1 MNQDSIDGPG
11 KPFEP
16 ETPEEFFQRG
26 EEAFQIWWDE
36 LDPPGSS
43 GGLELDCETARAVW
57 LAAYEYSAD
66 CIMLVY
72 DGARA
77 NVEGA
82 HPTGEMYLACV
93 VDRHHNGS
101 ISFLRRDFFDWVAE
115 HEDHIRHE
123 YSDDQ
128 LDADADMVT
137 VWIDHAGNTSATP
150 DALIRR
156 SRASSDA
163 LRNTADQKF
172 AKWWSQLH
180 PPRTL
185 AFRMLDR
192 EEAQLV
198 WREAFTRL
206 WEDLEAVHDSAK
218 AHADVIAETAR
229 LELAYLIDR
238 FHGGRLSLAVNDV
251 EKYWNENKYV
261 LERRR
266 SEEMVSLRVRC
277 LNQDR

>member
-57 LAAYEYSAD
+57 LAAYEHSAD

-72 DGARA
+72 DGTRA

-123 YSDDQ
+123 
-128 LDADADMVT
+128 
-137 VWIDHAGNTSATP
+137 
-150 DALIRR
+150 
-156 SRASSDA
+156 
-163 LRNTADQKF
+163 
-172 AKWWSQLH
+172 
-180 PPRTL
+180 
-185 AFRMLDR
+185 
-192 EEAQLV
+192 
-198 WREAFTRL
+198 
-206 WEDLEAVHDSAK
+206 
-218 AHADVIAETAR
+218 
-229 LELAYLIDR
+229 
-238 FHGGRLSLAVNDV
+238 
-251 EKYWNENKYV
+251 
-261 LERRR
+261 
-266 SEEMVSLRVRC
+266 
-277 LNQDR
+277 